1 MEFKNPKVKAYYENL
16 HLQSQDAQIK
26 VFRKRR

>member
-1 MEFKNPKVKAYYENL
+1 MEFKNPKIKVYYEN
-16 HLQSQDAQIK
+16 LQSQDAQTK